1 MMFNNK
7 FWNLC
12 EESLTLEFKHC
23 NSIWKA
29 RVPPKVQVFT
39 WILIQGKLNKADI
52 IQVKYHQ
59 MCLPPHQSVMCNN
72 IAESC
77 DHLFLYAQWLHDYE
91 QKFEEKTISNELLLV
106 LVMIHLWRTLILLV
120 KEIKT
125 NTQKLCDS
133 RFCGLLG
140 VKEEETE
147 FLWDSI
153 KFLASLWAF
162 VSKDFEDTS
171 FLIYPT

>member
-1 MMFNNK
+1 
-7 FWNLC
+7 
-12 EESLTLEFKHC
+12 
-23 NSIWKA
+23 
-29 RVPPKVQVFT
+29 
-39 WILIQGKLNKADI
+39 
-52 IQVKYHQ
+52 
-59 MCLPPHQSVMCNN
+59 MCNN
-72 IAESC
+72 ITESS

-171 FLIYPT
+171 FFIYPT